1 MAVSALV
8 VTLRKDSAQEA
19 LLRLAG
25 DRRFLVGAAAAVSS
39 AVGLRVP
46 VVLDTGSPDED
57 RRAHE
62 WLLEQA
68 GVAFVDVVTVV
79 LDQEAS

>member
-8 VTLRKDSAQEA
+8 VTLRKNSGPEA
-19 LLRLAG
+19 LLLLSG
-25 DRRFLVGAAAAVSS
+25 DSRFLVGSTA
-39 AVGLRVP
+39 GGEGPLLRVP
-46 VVLDTGSPDED
+46 VVLDTASPDED

-68 GVAFVDVVTVV
+68 GVAFVDVVAVV
-79 LDQEAS
+79 LDPEAS